1 MNQEPINVRIAG
13 RSDVWHSFKRSR
25 LAVAGLILLALF
37 FFLAVFAGQV
47 ARHDPQKISEE
58 TFRPPSF
65 EFLFGT
71 DDLGR
76 DVFSGVVHGA
86 RTSLFI
92 GVTVALLSGLIGVL
106 VGLTAGYAGG
116 FLDDLL
122 MRITEL
128 FLIPP
133 RFFLALVVA
142 ALFGSTLYT
151 LIVVLTITYWSSTAR
166 LVRAEVLSIR
176 ERSFVEAARAIGA
189 SHTRI
194 VFHEILP
201 NGFPLIVTNVM
212 LMVGGVILVE
222 AGLSFIG
229 LGDANYISWGY
240 MLHNGQHFIRDA
252 WWMIFFPTLAVSL
265 LVFALNAVGDALN
278 RALDPKSRLE
288 HFDKP
293 A

>member
-1 MNQEPINVRIAG
+1 M
-13 RSDVWHSFKRSR
+13 
-25 LAVAGLILLALF
+25 
-37 FFLAVFAGQV
+37 
-47 ARHDPQKISEE
+47 
-58 TFRPPSF
+58 
-65 EFLFGT
+65 
-71 DDLGR
+71 
-76 DVFSGVVHGA
+76 
-86 RTSLFI
+86 
-92 GVTVALLSGLIGVL
+92 
-106 VGLTAGYAGG
+106 
-116 FLDDLL
+116 
-122 MRITEL
+122 
-128 FLIPP
+128 
-133 RFFLALVVA
+133 
-142 ALFGSTLYT
+142 
-151 LIVVLTITYWSSTAR
+151 
-166 LVRAEVLSIR
+166 SIR

-189 SHTRI
+189 SHARI

-201 NGFPLIVTNVM
+201 NAFPLIVTNVM

-288 HFDKP
+288 HLDKP